1 MMDHDGVIDSV
12 VMFVEAAGIH
22 ADELDV
28 ILSRVKLAQL
38 LGRGEGSPQL
48 QYFESSLVH
57 R

>member
-1 MMDHDGVIDSV
+1 MMDRCSRLVL
-12 VMFVEAAGIH
+12 VEAAGIH

-38 LGRGEGSPQL
+38 LGRGEGSSQL
-48 QYFESSLVH
+48 QYFEASLVH